1 MCVLMVAISTLS
13 IPKIIS
19 CEKDLLLLI
28 PIINLVTVAIFC
40 QCFCILG

>member
-19 CEKDLLLLI
+19 CGKDLLFLI